1 MLTRFPPQSK
11 QRSAIRDT
19 AVKGR
24 CCTDLLLISIDRRY
38 YHVWRQCVV
47 VSDGESQVK
56 SNGRISAITQ
66 LLGIDTLLHEQVGK
80 PQRDLREKKED
91 QKANR
96 HAY

>member
-1 MLTRFPPQSK
+1 
-11 QRSAIRDT
+11 
-19 AVKGR
+19 
-24 CCTDLLLISIDRRY
+24 
-38 YHVWRQCVV
+38 VV